1 MIFNESEQIKYFF
14 VGCIPVRIIIALLPI
29 FINKSYL
36 FYYGIVLFCI
46 SLSFAYLYFNN
57 LRLNAPEGG
66 GITWWAEYR
75 IIHVI
80 LYLIAA
86 LFAFQGMKIA
96 TVPLLLDMVF
106 GSWLFAY
113 KHFM

>member
-1 MIFNESEQIKYFF
+1 MIFNESEQIKYFI

-75 IIHVI
+75 IIHTL

-86 LFAFQGMKIA
+86 LYAFQGMRIA
-96 TVPLLLDMVF
+96 TVPLLIDTVL
-106 GSWLFAY
+106 GIWLFTC